1 MLDEIW
7 LQKKYE
13 KLFWLL
19 IAVTLVALACQ
30 NWVFGALFGI
40 VDLAVVLFIKK
51 KSYEQEERLMR
62 YLDDLSVAVEA
73 GTTYAVKNLPLGIAM
88 MDEKRQVV
96 WANEVFRNWADIE
109 HERDMELD
117 HLLPGVHASRLFGKT
132 GWFDCQKDDLYFRV
146 FHKYIE
152 PTEEGERPFMLFYLM
167 DRTDMEETLAA
178 SAEAMPVFCLIRI
191 DNLSEAL
198 VNMTDLEKS
207 NLLSDVDECILGEF
221 SELDGF
227 IKQYDTAEFVACISH
242 AALKT
247 LIDRNFDLLDKV
259 HEIRTVNRIP
269 VTLSIGIVKS
279 EESFARQAEE
289 AQAALDLALGRGGD
303 QAVVRIG
310 ESVKVYGGKTQSAG
324 SVTRVRV
331 RVIAQALKEMIEES
345 DRVLIMG
352 HAHEDYDAIG
362 ASMGLAHLATVS
374 EKPVHIVV
382 SKYDETSRKMRKA
395 IMAEP
400 GMEHLLIREDEA
412 KSLVTDKTLVFITDT
427 HIPDMVAAP
436 KVLAAAKKRI
446 IVDHHRRANSI
457 VTNTLLTYMEP
468 SASSASELVAELIQY
483 YGNGAELPQLTASC
497 LYAGMVVDTKNFFV
511 QTGIRTFDAASFL
524 RRSGADTALVR
535 GLFVLD
541 IDTVRTKA
549 DVMSKMRVID
559 KCIAIAEVPG
569 EAEQA
574 QVMAGKIADDLVA
587 VEGIRVSI
595 LFYPIEKQQL
605 GISARSDGSVNVQR
619 VMEVVG
625 GGGHMTVSGAQIRE
639 NEKEEAEAKILAA
652 IREQFAEE

>member
-289 AQAALDLALGRGGD
+289 AKAALDLALGRGGD

-362 ASMGLAHLATVS
+362 ASMGLAHLAIVS

>member
-7 LQKKYE
+7 LQKKHE
-13 KLFWLL
+13 KIFWLL
-19 IAVTLVALACQ
+19 IVVTLGALACQ

-40 VDLAVVLFIKK
+40 LDLAVILFLKK

-62 YLDDLSVAVEA
+62 YLDDLSAAVEA

-96 WANEVFRNWADIE
+96 WANEVFRNWADVE
-109 HERDMELD
+109 HEKDMELD

-146 FHKYIE
+146 FHKYVE
-152 PTEEGERPFMLFYLM
+152 PAEEGARPFMLFYLM

-198 VNMTDLEKS
+198 ANMTDLEKS

-279 EESFARQAEE
+279 EEPFARQAEE

-310 ESVKVYGGKTQSAG
+310 ETVKVYGGKTQSSG

-352 HAHEDYDAIG
+352 HAHEDYDALG
-362 ASMGLAHLATVS
+362 ASMGLAHLANVS
-374 EKPVHIVV
+374 GKPVHIVV

-395 IMAEP
+395 IAAEP

-412 KSLVTDKTLVFITDT
+412 KGLVTDKTLVFITDT

-524 RRSGADTALVR
+524 RRSGADTTLVR

-541 IDTVRTKA
+541 IDTIRAKA
-549 DVMSKMRVID
+549 AIMSKMRVED
-559 KCIAIAEVPG
+559 GCIAIAEVPDDT
-569 EAEQA
+569 EQA
-574 QVMAGKIADDLVA
+574 QIMAGKIADDLVA

-595 LFYPIEKQQL
+595 LYYPLEKQQL
-605 GISARSDGSVNVQR
+605 GISARSDGTVNVQR
-619 VMEVVG
+619 VMETVG
-625 GGGHMTVSGAQIRE
+625 GGGHMTVSGAQIKE
-639 NEKEEAEAKILAA
+639 SEKEEAEAKILAA
-652 IREQFAEE
+652 IREQLAEE